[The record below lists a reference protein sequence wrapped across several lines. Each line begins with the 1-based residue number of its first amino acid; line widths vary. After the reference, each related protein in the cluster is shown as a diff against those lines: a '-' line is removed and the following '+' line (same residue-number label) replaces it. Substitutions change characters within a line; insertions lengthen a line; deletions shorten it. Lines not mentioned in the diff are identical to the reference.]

1 MFNFELM
8 NGMIFLVENLPYNL
22 SISCR
27 SKVELKL
34 EEATFLKDNQ
44 YLRS

>member
-8 NGMIFLVENLPYNL
+8 NGMIFLLENLPYNL

-27 SKVELKL
+27 FKVELKL
-34 EEATFLKDNQ
+34 KGATFLKENQ